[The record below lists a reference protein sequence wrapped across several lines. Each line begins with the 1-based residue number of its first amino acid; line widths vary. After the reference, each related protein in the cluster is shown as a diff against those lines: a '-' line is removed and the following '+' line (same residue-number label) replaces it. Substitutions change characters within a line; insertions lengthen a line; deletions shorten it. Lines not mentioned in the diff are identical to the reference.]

1 MQGILQPLNI
11 LGKLVCYST
20 LEYWSLLSLVPFF
33 LGGGGGYASISLS
46 YIYAHISCVFV
57 CHFLYLFLFFK
68 LFKDEWISFIF

>member
-33 LGGGGGYASISLS
+33 FWGGGGSMR
-46 YIYAHISCVFV
+46 
-57 CHFLYLFLFFK
+57 LFLF
-68 LFKDEWISFIF
+68 LIYMHISLVFLLVIS

>member
-33 LGGGGGYASISLS
+33 FLGGGGDYASISLS
-46 YIYAHISCVFV
+46 YICTYLLCFCLSFPIS
-57 CHFLYLFLFFK
+57 
-68 LFKDEWISFIF
+68 IFIFQTFQG